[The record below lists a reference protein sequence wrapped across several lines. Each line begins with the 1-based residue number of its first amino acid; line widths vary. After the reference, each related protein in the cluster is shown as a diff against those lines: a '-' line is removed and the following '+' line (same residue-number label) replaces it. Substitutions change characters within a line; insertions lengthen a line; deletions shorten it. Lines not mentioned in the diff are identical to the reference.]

1 MAGKGK
7 DAMRTGCASRGGDM
21 IEIKGLTKVYKMPG
35 GIKVRALDGVD
46 LSVERGEFVA
56 VMGSSGS
63 GKSTLLHIIGGVDVP
78 TSGKVEIDGEN
89 VHTMK
94 PSGQA
99 AFRRRKVGIIYQAYN
114 LIPTLTVEENIVL
127 PLLLDRRRPV
137 KEEVE
142 KLLELLDLKDR
153 RRHLPGQLSGGQQ
166 QRTAIGRILL
176 EKPEVLLADE
186 PTGNLDSANTEEIIN
201 FLCEINQSGQ
211 TILLVTHDAGV
222 GEAAKRKLLMK
233 DGKIVS
239 DTLGGLSQKAGDG
252 PMCPEA
258 GEVRS

>member
-1 MAGKGK
+1 
-7 DAMRTGCASRGGDM
+7 M
-21 IEIKGLTKVYKMPG
+21 IEIRGLTKIYKMPG
-35 GIKVRALDGVD
+35 GMKVKALDGVN
-46 LSVERGEFVA
+46 LSVERGEFAA

-63 GKSTLLHIIGGVDVP
+63 GKSTLLHIIGGVDNP

-89 VHTMK
+89 VHKMK
-94 PSGQA
+94 PSEQA

-114 LIPTLTVEENIVL
+114 LISTLTVEENMIL
-127 PLLLDRRRPV
+127 PLLLDKRKPAR
-137 KEEVE
+137 EEVE
-142 KLLELLDLKDR
+142 KLLELLGLKDR
-153 RRHLPGQLSGGQQ
+153 RKHLPGQLSGGQQ

-186 PTGNLDSANTEEIIN
+186 PTGNLDSANTMEIMN
-201 FLCEINQSGQ
+201 FLGKINESGQ

-239 DTLGGLSQKAGDG
+239 DTSENKNKI
-252 PMCPEA
+252 A
-258 GEVRS
+258 GEVQA

>member
-1 MAGKGK
+1 
-7 DAMRTGCASRGGDM
+7 M
-21 IEIKGLTKVYKMPG
+21 IEIRGLTKVYKMPG
-35 GIKVRALDGVD
+35 GMKVKALDGVN
-46 LSVERGEFVA
+46 LSVERGEFAA

-63 GKSTLLHIIGGVDVP
+63 GKSTLLHIIGGVDNP

-89 VHTMK
+89 VHKMN
-94 PSGQA
+94 PSEQA

-114 LIPTLTVEENIVL
+114 LISTLTVEENMIL
-127 PLLLDRRRPV
+127 PLLLDKRKPER
-137 KEEVE
+137 EEVE
-142 KLLELLDLKDR
+142 KLLELLGLKDR

-186 PTGNLDSANTEEIIN
+186 PTGNLDSANTMEIMN
-201 FLCEINQSGQ
+201 FLGKINESGQ

-239 DTLGGLSQKAGDG
+239 DTSENKNKI
-252 PMCPEA
+252 A
-258 GEVRS
+258 GEVQA

>member
-1 MAGKGK
+1 
-7 DAMRTGCASRGGDM
+7 M
-21 IEIKGLTKVYKMPG
+21 IEIRGLTKVYKMPG
-35 GIKVRALDGVD
+35 GMKVKALDGVN
-46 LSVERGEFVA
+46 LSVERGEFAA

-63 GKSTLLHIIGGVDVP
+63 GKSTLLHIIGGVDNP

-89 VHTMK
+89 VHKMK
-94 PSGQA
+94 PSEQA

-114 LIPTLTVEENIVL
+114 LISTLTVEENMIL
-127 PLLLDRRRPV
+127 PLLLDKRKSAR
-137 KEEVE
+137 EEVG
-142 KLLELLDLKDR
+142 LKDR

-186 PTGNLDSANTEEIIN
+186 PTGNLDSANTMEIMN
-201 FLCEINQSGQ
+201 FLGKINESGQ

-239 DTLGGLSQKAGDG
+239 DTSENKNKI
-252 PMCPEA
+252 A
-258 GEVRS
+258 GEVQA

>member
-1 MAGKGK
+1 
-7 DAMRTGCASRGGDM
+7 M
-21 IEIKGLTKVYKMPG
+21 IKIRGLTKVYKMPG
-35 GIKVRALDGVD
+35 GMKVKALDGVN
-46 LSVERGEFVA
+46 LSVERGEFAA
-56 VMGSSGS
+56 VMDSSGS
-63 GKSTLLHIIGGVDVP
+63 GKSTLLHIIGGVDNP

-89 VHTMK
+89 VHKMK
-94 PSGQA
+94 PSEQA

-114 LIPTLTVEENIVL
+114 LISTLTVEENMIL
-127 PLLLDRRRPV
+127 PLLLDKRKPAR
-137 KEEVE
+137 EEVE
-142 KLLELLDLKDR
+142 KLLELLGLKDR

-186 PTGNLDSANTEEIIN
+186 PTGNLDSANTMEIMN
-201 FLCEINQSGQ
+201 FLGKINESGQ

-239 DTLGGLSQKAGDG
+239 DTSENNNKI
-252 PMCPEA
+252 A
-258 GEVRS
+258 GEVQA

>member
-1 MAGKGK
+1 
-7 DAMRTGCASRGGDM
+7 M
-21 IEIKGLTKVYKMPG
+21 IEIRGLTKVYKMPG
-35 GIKVRALDGVD
+35 GMKVKALDGVN
-46 LSVERGEFVA
+46 LSVERGEFAA

-63 GKSTLLHIIGGVDVP
+63 GKSTLLHIIGGVDNP

-89 VHTMK
+89 VHKMK
-94 PSGQA
+94 PSEQA

-114 LIPTLTVEENIVL
+114 LISTLTVEENMIL
-127 PLLLDRRRPV
+127 PLLLDKRKPAR
-137 KEEVE
+137 EEVE
-142 KLLELLDLKDR
+142 KLLELLGLKDR

-186 PTGNLDSANTEEIIN
+186 PTGNLDSANTMEIMIFLGKIN
-201 FLCEINQSGQ
+201 ESGQ

-239 DTLGGLSQKAGDG
+239 DTSENKNKI
-252 PMCPEA
+252 A
-258 GEVRS
+258 GEVQA

>member
-1 MAGKGK
+1 
-7 DAMRTGCASRGGDM
+7 M
-21 IEIKGLTKVYKMPG
+21 IEIRGLTKVYKMPG
-35 GIKVRALDGVD
+35 GMKVKALDGVN
-46 LSVERGEFVA
+46 LSVERGEFAA

-63 GKSTLLHIIGGVDVP
+63 GKSTLLHIIGGVDNP

-89 VHTMK
+89 VHKMN
-94 PSGQA
+94 PSEQA

-114 LIPTLTVEENIVL
+114 LISTLTVEENMIL
-127 PLLLDRRRPV
+127 PLLLDKRKPEL
-137 KEEVE
+137 EEVE
-142 KLLELLDLKDR
+142 KLLELLGLKDR

-186 PTGNLDSANTEEIIN
+186 PTGNLDSANTMEIMN
-201 FLCEINQSGQ
+201 FLGKINESGQ

-222 GEAAKRKLLMK
+222 GEAAKRKLMMK

-239 DTLGGLSQKAGDG
+239 DTSENNNKI
-252 PMCPEA
+252 A
-258 GEVRS
+258 GEVQA